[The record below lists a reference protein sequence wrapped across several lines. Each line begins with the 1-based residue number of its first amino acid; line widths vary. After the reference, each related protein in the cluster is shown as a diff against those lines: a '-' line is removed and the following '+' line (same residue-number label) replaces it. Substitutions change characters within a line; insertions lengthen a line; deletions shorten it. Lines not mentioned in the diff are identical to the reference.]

1 MVWHKSHFFVTP
13 HTMKYISSVATAAL
27 AVLHGTHFIDAFPT
41 PSHFQL
47 RNAVKSEQ
55 ASKNG
60 VIQRTFATRQC
71 NSRSQLFATS
81 PAYSDNVYASP
92 QLDTDAI
99 IKYAV
104 AGITEMSL
112 FGLTFQ
118 LADLALSRIQLTASQ
133 LPFPL
138 LAFVF
143 YATSLKSRVFNPLNN
158 QRPDRSKAIDGKGSV
173 GFRDR
178 VMPKWTPPGFI
189 FPIMWLLIIGPIRAF
204 SSASVIQTTGTFFS
218 MPTMAF
224 ILHLTVGDIW
234 NTINNTEKRYGAAVM
249 GVLAVV
255 ASAANAAN
263 QYYTVKPLAGKLLG
277 ATCVWLV
284 TAAALITDTWRLNP
298 VLVEGEKRKVPLYPV
313 RGEAK
318 TSFMWFAKAEN
329 SGDSGESANPSGPG
343 CIRKVDDE
351 NNGEEK
357 VTYRNQAHLRKA
369 LLSED
374 K

>member
-1 MVWHKSHFFVTP
+1 
-13 HTMKYISSVATAAL
+13 MKFISLVAAAAL
-27 AVLHGTHFIDAFPT
+27 GPLHGTQSIDAFT
-41 PSHFQL
+41 ATSQFQL
-47 RNAVKSEQ
+47 KTA
-55 ASKNG
+55 ASSGKASTHG
-60 VIQRTFATRQC
+60 IIQPTFS
-71 NSRSQLFATS
+71 SRCGNRRSSLLAATS
-81 PAYSDNVYASP
+81 TDSDNVYASP
-92 QLDTDAI
+92 QLDTGAI
-99 IKYAV
+99 TKYAV

-112 FGLTFQ
+112 FGLTFR
-118 LADLALSRIQLTASQ
+118 LIDLALSRFQLSATQ

-138 LAFVF
+138 LAFAF
-143 YATSLKSRVFNPLNN
+143 YAISLKSRVFNPLNN

-204 SSASVIQTTGTFFS
+204 SSASVVQAMGTLFS

-263 QYYTVKPLAGKLLG
+263 QYYSVKPIAGKLLG
-277 ATCVWLV
+277 ATCLWLI

-298 VLVEGEKRKVPLYPV
+298 VLVAGEKRKVPLYPV
-313 RGEAK
+313 RGEAE
-318 TSFMWFAKAEN
+318 TSFMWFSNTE
-329 SGDSGESANPSGPG
+329 SSEDSGESTNPSGPG
-343 CIRKVDDE
+343 CIQKVEDE
-351 NNGEEK
+351 NDVEEK

-369 LLSED
+369 LFSEE